1 VVSPGQEPRS
11 IPSTGVVSAEALG
24 VLSVVL
30 VVGLLG
36 SMVVAVVVGAVDLS
50 PTVVVR
56 VVLAEVFDTA
66 GADDVPGHIRQIV
79 WELRAPRVVMAA
91 IVGAGLAVVGVAVQ
105 ALVRNALAD
114 PYVLGVSSGASVGAA
129 IVILFGGLASLGTAA
144 ISVAAFLTATIAMGL
159 VYLVA
164 QERGTLPPM
173 RLVLVGVVMS
183 HVFAAITSFLVF
195 RGDPRGAQQV
205 LFWLLGSF
213 GRARWSALVIPAVVF
228 VVVFGALALRA
239 RQLDA
244 LTVGDTTAATLGI
257 GVTRLRTELFL
268 STAALTAV
276 LVAVSGAVGFVG
288 LVVPH
293 TARLLVGGR
302 HHRVLPL
309 AAVVGALFMVWVDV
323 AARTLAAPEE
333 VPLGI
338 ITAVVGAPVF
348 VVLLRHR
355 DRRLRSAP

>member
-1 VVSPGQEPRS
+1 MSVDDEFRS
-11 IPSTGVVSAEALG
+11 VPSTGVVPATALG
-24 VLSVVL
+24 AVSAALFA
-30 VVGLLG
+30 GLLV
-36 SMVVAVVVGAVDLS
+36 SMVLAVIVGAVDLS
-50 PTVVVR
+50 PAVVVR
-56 VVLAEVFDTA
+56 VVLAEVFDTS

-79 WELRAPRVVMAA
+79 WQLRAPRVGMAA
-91 IVGAGLAVVGVAVQ
+91 VVGAGLAVVGVAVQ

-129 IVILFGGLASLGTAA
+129 IVILFGGLASLGTAG

-164 QERGTLPPM
+164 QERGVLQPM
-173 RLVLVGVVMS
+173 RLVLIGVVLS

-213 GRARWSALVIPAVVF
+213 GRARWSALVIPAIVLVI
-228 VVVFGALALRA
+228 VFGTLLLRA
-239 RQLDA
+239 RELDA

-293 TARLLVGGR
+293 AARLLVGGR
-302 HHRVLPL
+302 HHRVLPF
-309 AAVVGALFMVWVDV
+309 AAVAGALFMVWVDV